1 MDCDICV
8 VTKLKFQLDIL
19 SSPRVSKEERRL
31 KIEIFFEADCSSWIE
46 YTSREPGLRT
56 IREKR
61 KKIGEKAKQGKGGRK
76 ERRKEELGYYGNQAT
91 FWSVWHAK
99 RSLEAKMSN
108 NIYGAPCGKSKLAK
122 RRRYLRPI
130 SSWSAMSSS
139 SSSLIVCFLLEAG
152 GVGGYKSEKTL
163 YSLQLLQ
170 RIYRPGDRWSNL

>member
-1 MDCDICV
+1 MKSFSKRIV
-8 VTKLKFQLDIL
+8 PRGSNIRLVSLAYERLERNVKKL
-19 SSPRVSKEERRL
+19 ER
-31 KIEIFFEADCSSWIE
+31 KQ
-46 YTSREPGLRT
+46 SRE
-56 IREKR
+56 RE
-61 KKIGEKAKQGKGGRK
+61 GGRK
-76 ERRKEELGYYGNQAT
+76 EGRKEELGYYGNQAT

>member
-1 MDCDICV
+1 MDRDICV

-76 ERRKEELGYYGNQAT
+76 ERRKEGGARLLWKPGHFLVGLARETLP
-91 FWSVWHAK
+91 
-99 RSLEAKMSN
+99 RSEN
-108 NIYGAPCGKSKLAK
+108 VEQ
-122 RRRYLRPI
+122 YLR
-130 SSWSAMSSS
+130 SS
-139 SSSLIVCFLLEAG
+139 VRKEQTREATSILTSDF
-152 GVGGYKSEKTL
+152 VVKRDELVK
-163 YSLQLLQ
+163 
-170 RIYRPGDRWSNL
+170 

>member
-1 MDCDICV
+1 MKSFSKRIV
-8 VTKLKFQLDIL
+8 PRGSNIRLVSLAYERLERNVKKL
-19 SSPRVSKEERRL
+19 ER
-31 KIEIFFEADCSSWIE
+31 KQ
-46 YTSREPGLRT
+46 SRE
-56 IREKR
+56 RE
-61 KKIGEKAKQGKGGRK
+61 GGRK
-76 ERRKEELGYYGNQAT
+76 EGRKEELGYYGNQAT

-139 SSSLIVCFLLEAG
+139 SSSLIVCFLLEGG